1 MFHLDRL
8 MPNRTKGESE
18 WSEVPI
24 EQCVVVSVSSP
35 FVDRDTNMLSTPS
48 YVGLRD
54 GMGIEHV
61 VQYVDLVGGASG

>member
-1 MFHLDRL
+1 M
-8 MPNRTKGESE
+8 
-18 WSEVPI
+18 
-24 EQCVVVSVSSP
+24 VVSVSSP

-48 YVGLRD
+48 YVGLRE